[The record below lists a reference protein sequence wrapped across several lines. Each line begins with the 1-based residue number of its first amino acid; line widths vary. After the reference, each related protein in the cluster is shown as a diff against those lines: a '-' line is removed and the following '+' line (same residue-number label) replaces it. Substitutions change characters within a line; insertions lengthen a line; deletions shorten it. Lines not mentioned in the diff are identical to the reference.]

1 MARTELW
8 NIPKFRG
15 KTEGENLAKEQPANE
30 TEARTEKC
38 GVLVA
43 KRRKYEK
50 EGVVSE
56 SNVVEMKR
64 EVIT

>member
-15 KTEGENLAKEQPANE
+15 KIVKEKPAKEQPVNKA
-30 TEARTEKC
+30 EKC
-38 GVLVA
+38 GVLVS
-43 KRRKYEK
+43 KRITHEK

-56 SNVVEMKR
+56 SNVAEMKR
-64 EVIT
+64 EMII